1 MAVQA
6 QYPSNVLLLNRNIQE
21 DHDFS
26 LQPQPG
32 GVVAAGGVLP
42 HPHLLFNNGGG
53 NDNNMNLRKRGRD
66 VSVSAPTIIN
76 HPLCFHHQSQIIEI
90 SQLHSHHQSSNVV
103 STGLRLSSGD
113 QQHKLHQHPPAM
125 NENNLVSLSSSVLL
139 SSDFASHIKQQRDEI
154 DQILQAQEE
163 ELRRALAEKRQR
175 HFRELV
181 GAAEETAARKLRE
194 KETEVEKATRRNAEL
209 EARAA
214 RVSMEAQAWQAKARA
229 QEAAAAAL
237 QAQLQQAVMRGAG
250 MGGGGEG
257 GGDCTVG
264 AAEDAESAYVDPERV
279 AAGSGP
285 SCKVCR
291 KRVASVVLLPCR
303 HLCVC
308 TDCDQVV
315 RACPICRAFRNSSV
329 EVFLS

>member
-1 MAVQA
+1 M
-6 QYPSNVLLLNRNIQE
+6 
-21 DHDFS
+21 
-26 LQPQPG
+26 
-32 GVVAAGGVLP
+32 
-42 HPHLLFNNGGG
+42 
-53 NDNNMNLRKRGRD
+53 
-66 VSVSAPTIIN
+66 
-76 HPLCFHHQSQIIEI
+76 
-90 SQLHSHHQSSNVV
+90 
-103 STGLRLSSGD
+103 
-113 QQHKLHQHPPAM
+113 
-125 NENNLVSLSSSVLL
+125 
-139 SSDFASHIKQQRDEI
+139 
-154 DQILQAQEE
+154 
-163 ELRRALAEKRQR
+163 AEKRQR

-194 KETEVEKATRRNAEL
+194 KEAEVEKATRRNAEL

-285 SCKVCR
+285 SCKACR